1 MRLQLV
7 SDGRKKGKEMC
18 EECVLYDAQEIKK
31 EKKINEEFNAPAE
44 WIVQ

>member
-7 SDGRKKGKEMC
+7 SDGRKKGK
-18 EECVLYDAQEIKK
+18 ECVLYDAQEIKK